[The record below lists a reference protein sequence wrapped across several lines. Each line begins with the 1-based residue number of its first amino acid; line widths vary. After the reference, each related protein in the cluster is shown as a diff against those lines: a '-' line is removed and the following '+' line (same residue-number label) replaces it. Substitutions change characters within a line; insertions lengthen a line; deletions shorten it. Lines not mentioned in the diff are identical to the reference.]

1 MWMLEADPAL
11 RSDLVCVT
19 LLDTAPDEDR
29 LRSTVAAAVADIPRM
44 RQRVLAP
51 PLRIAPPEWSPV
63 ALDYSYHLQKIPL
76 PAPGGLRELLDLAAA
91 IGAAPFDPDRPLW
104 RFFLVEGFHGD
115 GGAGAALIEK
125 LHHSMT
131 DGVRGLRLSMH
142 LVDTRREPDDDTS
155 VKPAAPPETAPPETP
170 PAENP
175 APVPR
180 RSRIEV
186 TRDAVLSATARNLR
200 RVGGLASAGAELVRH
215 PSRLPATVEAGLT
228 VGSSLRRQ
236 LLVLGSARSPLMT
249 GRSAD
254 RRFEV
259 LTVPFAPAK
268 EAAATLGGSLN
279 DLFVTAV
286 ARSLGRYHEEH
297 HLEEDGEVVD
307 ELRMAMPVNLTP
319 GERGAGDR
327 GASNH
332 FAPARVMVPIR
343 PVDPAI
349 LFARVHRALGPVR
362 DEPALRLTDDLAGL
376 AMMLPA
382 PVLIATFRTQAHT
395 IDFAAS
401 NLRGSTVPLY
411 VGGARIVANYP
422 FGPRTGCALN
432 VSLMS
437 YADELQIGCNIDP
450 AAIEDVDQLVELLAE
465 SFDRLLTFA

>member
-11 RSDLVCVT
+11 RPDLVCVT

-29 LRSTVAAAVADIPRM
+29 LRSKVAAAVADIPRM

-63 ALDYSYHLQKIPL
+63 AVDYSYHLQKVPL

-115 GGAGAALIEK
+115 GGARAALIEK

-142 LVDTRREPDDDTS
+142 LVDTRREPDADTS
-155 VKPAAPPETAPPETP
+155 VEPAPPSEDPVSED
-170 PAENP
+170 P

-200 RVGGLASAGAELVRH
+200 RVGGLAGAGTGLVRH

-268 EAAATLGGSLN
+268 GAAATLGGSLN

-297 HLEEDGEVVD
+297 HLEEDGEVVG

-319 GERGAGDR
+319 GDR

-382 PVLIATFRTQAHT
+382 PVLIATFRTQART

-401 NLRGSTVPLY
+401 NLRGSPVPLY

-465 SFDRLLTFA
+465 SFDRLLAFA